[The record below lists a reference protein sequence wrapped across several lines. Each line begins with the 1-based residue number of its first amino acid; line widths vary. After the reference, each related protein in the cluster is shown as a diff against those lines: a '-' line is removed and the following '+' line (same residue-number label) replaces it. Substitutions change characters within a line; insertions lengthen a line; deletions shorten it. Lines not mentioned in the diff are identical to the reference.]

1 LALSVTVA
9 LQVTVVGRFGSWQAS
24 HLPFSGKVS
33 VLRRLAASPG
43 SVAVKDMARFVEAM
57 HMFAIHHYLAVR
69 VPLG

>member
-1 LALSVTVA
+1 VP

-43 SVAVKDMARFVEAM
+43 AVAVKDMARFVEAM
-57 HMFAIHHYLAVR
+57 HMFAIHHYLTVRPPQSAVR
-69 VPLG
+69 C